1 MRFDS
6 FRETCILIGAIA
18 AWMGASPGCIGA
30 MSEREAPQ
38 AAPSS
43 PSQTPDEPG
52 VVGVQRSTTTPLSTA
67 IEAAFSFAQ
76 QQLKSSLSSLSPTQH
91 PSVTQPNGDWAVTG
105 PGAWTSGFF
114 EGALWKMYEKTG

>member
-6 FRETCILIGAIA
+6 FRETCMLMGAIA

-30 MSEREAPQ
+30 TSEREAPQ
-38 AAPSS
+38 TAPSS
-43 PSQTPDEPG
+43 SSEAPDGPGETPEQPG
-52 VVGVQRSTTTPLSTA
+52 VIGVQRSTTPPLSTA
-67 IEAAFSFAQ
+67 IEAAFLFAE

-114 EGALWKMYEKTG
+114 